1 MSNQKNQKKTSS
13 SRTLR
18 MGTYSLIMT
27 AVVLAIAIL
36 ANVLVS
42 SLPIGMT
49 MFDVTAA
56 KRHSLSEQ
64 TLNIV
69 KGLEKDITIYWLVKN
84 GSEDANVSTMLE
96 QYDGLSDQIRVVRK
110 DPELSPTF
118 LEKYEV
124 TNVENNTLIVESG
137 ERYRYLGSTD
147 IYEYD
152 FTNYYTTGAVD
163 SNFAGELAVTS
174 AIDYCISESLPKLY
188 TLSGHGEA
196 DLSLEFQNAVK
207 RENIEVE
214 ALSLASVQ
222 FVPADAAAIL
232 VNAPGTD
239 ITADE
244 KQKLQTYLNNGGN
257 MLLLTDPLEAG
268 TLTNLESVMAEYG
281 VTVEPGIVVEG
292 KQENYAWG
300 NPLNLLPNMVYH
312 AVTNPLRNNNYY
324 VMMPIA
330 HGLNVS
336 ESLPQNLTVNTLL
349 YTSDD
354 AYNKADG
361 YKMTT
366 YSKENGDLTGKFNLA
381 VAIEKT
387 LDDGLSSEI
396 LWISSAMMVDDEVNN
411 QSSGG
416 NGDFFLNSLNW
427 VLEQEESSFTI
438 HTKSTAYEYL
448 SLNSSSATT
457 FTVLVV
463 GVIPVCYLIVGV
475 VVLIRRKRQ

>member
-1 MSNQKNQKKTSS
+1 MSNQKKTSS
-13 SRTLR
+13 ARALR
-18 MGTYSLIMT
+18 MGSYSLILT
-27 AVVLAIAIL
+27 AIVLAVAIL
-36 ANVLVS
+36 ANVLVT
-42 SLPIGMT
+42 SLPSNLT
-49 MFDVTAA
+49 VFDVTAA

-64 TLNIV
+64 TLGLI

-84 GSEDANVSTMLE
+84 GSEDMNVSTMLD
-96 QYDGLSDQIRVVRK
+96 QYDGLSSHIRVIRK

-118 LEKYEV
+118 LEQYEV

-137 ERYRYLGSTD
+137 ERFRYLGSED

-152 FTNYYTTGAVD
+152 FTNYYTTGTVD

-188 TLSGHGEA
+188 VLTGHGEA
-196 DLSLEFQNAVK
+196 DLSLEFKNAVE
-207 RENIEVE
+207 RQNIEME

-222 FVPADAAAIL
+222 QIPADASAVL
-232 VNAPGTD
+232 VNAPGSD

-244 KQKLQTYLNNGGN
+244 KLKLQTYLNNGGN

-312 AVTNPLRNNNYY
+312 SVTNPLRDNNYY
-324 VMMPIA
+324 VMMPVS

-336 ESLPQNLTVNTLL
+336 ENLPETLSVSKLL
-349 YTSDD
+349 YTSDV

-361 YKMTT
+361 YHMTT
-366 YSKENGDLTGKFNLA
+366 YSKENGDLTGQFALA
-381 VAIEKT
+381 VAIQNT

-396 LWISSAMMVDDEVNN
+396 LWISSAMLLDDEVNA

-416 NGDFFLNSLNW
+416 NSDFFLNSLNW

-438 HTKSTAYEYL
+438 HAKKTAYEYL
-448 SLNSSSATT
+448 SLNSSSSTT
-457 FTVLVV
+457 FTILVV
-463 GVIPVCYLIVGV
+463 GVIPACYLIVGV
-475 VVLIRRKRQ
+475 VVLVRRKRQ

>member
-1 MSNQKNQKKTSS
+1 MSNQKNQKKTSG

-324 VMMPIA
+324 VMLPIA

-336 ESLPQNLTVNTLL
+336 ESLPR
-349 YTSDD
+349 
-354 AYNKADG
+354 
-361 YKMTT
+361 
-366 YSKENGDLTGKFNLA
+366 
-381 VAIEKT
+381 I
-387 LDDGLSSEI
+387 
-396 LWISSAMMVDDEVNN
+396 
-411 QSSGG
+411 
-416 NGDFFLNSLNW
+416 
-427 VLEQEESSFTI
+427 
-438 HTKSTAYEYL
+438 
-448 SLNSSSATT
+448 
-457 FTVLVV
+457 
-463 GVIPVCYLIVGV
+463 
-475 VVLIRRKRQ
+475 